1 VTWPLHVAN
10 AIYLVSYAVKEI
22 FWLRLITVFAGVL
35 TIVALARMQPS
46 TPRDLM
52 TWQLVFFTINSARFI
67 QLVHERRPVRLPPDA
82 RRLAATVF
90 QNLRPRELLRL
101 IEVGET
107 QHHEPGEHV
116 IRQGDALAYL
126 AIVIE
131 GTARVELADQRI
143 VELSHGAFIGELSY
157 LTGKPPAADVIAAT
171 ALRVVRWPAASL
183 RAYLAENPDTRT
195 AMQLSLGADLAAKL
209 RGTVSSNAS

>member
-22 FWLRLITVFAGVL
+22 FWLRLITVFAGLL
-35 TIVALARMQPS
+35 TIVTLARMQPS

-52 TWQLVFFTINSARFI
+52 AWQLVFFAINSARFI

-107 QHHEPGEHV
+107 QNHEPGAHV
-116 IRQGDALAYL
+116 IRRGDALEYL
-126 AIVIE
+126 AIVVD
-131 GTARVELADQRI
+131 GTARVELANQRI

-157 LTGKPPAADVIAAT
+157 LTGKPPAADVTAAT

-183 RAYLAENPDTRT
+183 RAFLATNPDTRT
-195 AMQLSLGADLAAKL
+195 AMQLVLGADLAAKL
-209 RGTVSSNAS
+209 RRDGVH